1 MEVAVAASSYDVAV
15 ANENRE
21 WGGVGRELV

>member
-1 MEVAVAASSYDVAV
+1 MEVAVAASSYYVAV

-21 WGGVGRELV
+21 